1 MDKLNTSNSE
11 EHLNNVSP
19 TDFEKSEEFLPDEG
33 KTDASI
39 NNVEEYKDTLNA
51 INDIKEVY
59 SPDNA
64 ELLEVINQRNA
75 LLDEIKTLKE
85 KLSNIREDV
94 LESNKLYESF
104 KRDFA
109 QSVAEDNWGEKIFYA
124 LPIFDEFDAND
135 PWIVQWCDV
144 MRDAVNEGN
153 RENIRNFIN
162 RNLYNSTFSLPKDI
176 YYYKMNPKEIK
187 DVEKDVLKLA
197 NVFSTK
203 TWIFFKF
210 IKDFSDHLRTNLLK
224 SQLLVPLPENG
235 LEKVEIPSQEEIQID
250 EKMVLTNGDPE
261 LEMYDKYS
269 KYSKY
274 SEKKNVVKIIQNSSS
289 YIAEARDLYQQVL
302 SFRTELSSFEKQVYT
317 TSLMDIYRL
326 YDSVKK
332 CITDFEKAQ
341 SILSDSDEP
350 SSKCCANFIYRIQRM
365 IGKIEDYLFKAY
377 SIKPID
383 IKVGEKFT
391 NYDILWYEVLTAE
404 DAPNENLVECVA
416 FISDTGFAKYDVNG
430 IVEKT
435 TRAAKISVYRNTVVK
450 EDK

>member
-1 MDKLNTSNSE
+1 MDKLNNNNSE
-11 EHLNNVSP
+11 ENFNRDIPVDL
-19 TDFEKSEEFLPDEG
+19 EKPEDLLPDEG
-33 KTDASI
+33 NADTPD
-39 NNVEEYKDTLNA
+39 NNVEEYKDTLSA
-51 INDIKEVY
+51 INEVNKIY
-59 SPDNA
+59 SPENA

-75 LLDEIKTLKE
+75 LLNEIETLNV

-104 KRDFA
+104 KKDFA

-124 LPIFDEFDAND
+124 LPVFDEFDAND

-176 YYYKMNPKEIK
+176 YYYKMNPNEIK
-187 DVEKDVLKLA
+187 DVDKDVSKLA

-224 SQLLVPLPENG
+224 SQLFDSLKEID
-235 LEKVEIPSQEEIQID
+235 LEEIPSQEKIQID
-250 EKMVLTNGDPE
+250 EKIVLTNGDADYNM
-261 LEMYDKYS
+261 LRYYKGVKD
-269 KYSKY
+269 
-274 SEKKNVVKIIQNSSS
+274 NVVRIIQNSSS
-289 YIAEARDLYQQVL
+289 YIADARDLYQQVL

-317 TSLMDIYRL
+317 TSLIDIYRL

-332 CITDFEKAQ
+332 CITDFEKVQ
-341 SILSDSDEP
+341 NLLPDSDEP

-365 IGKIEDYLFKAY
+365 IGKIEDYLLKAY
-377 SIKPID
+377 SIKPII

-391 NYDILWYEVLTAE
+391 NYNVLWYEVLTAE
-404 DAPNENLVECVA
+404 DAPNENLVECVS

-430 IVEKT
+430 DVEKT
-435 TRAAKISVYRNTVVK
+435 TRAAKISVYRNSVVK
-450 EDK
+450 EN

>member
-1 MDKLNTSNSE
+1 MDKLNNNNSE
-11 EHLNNVSP
+11 ENFNRDIPVDL
-19 TDFEKSEEFLPDEG
+19 EKPEDLLPDEG
-33 KTDASI
+33 NADTPD
-39 NNVEEYKDTLNA
+39 NNVEEYKDTLSA
-51 INDIKEVY
+51 INEVNKIY
-59 SPDNA
+59 SPENA

-75 LLDEIKTLKE
+75 LLNEIKTLND
-85 KLSNIREDV
+85 KLSNVREDV
-94 LESNKLYESF
+94 LMSNKLYESF
-104 KRDFA
+104 KKDFA

-176 YYYKMNPKEIK
+176 YYYKMNPNEIK
-187 DVEKDVLKLA
+187 DVDKDVSKLA

-224 SQLLVPLPENG
+224 SQLFDSLKEID
-235 LEKVEIPSQEEIQID
+235 LEEIPSQEKIQID
-250 EKMVLTNGDPE
+250 EKIVLTNGDADYNM
-261 LEMYDKYS
+261 LRYYKGVKD
-269 KYSKY
+269 
-274 SEKKNVVKIIQNSSS
+274 NVVRIIRNSSS
-289 YIAEARDLYQQVL
+289 YIADARDLYQQVL

-332 CITDFEKAQ
+332 CITDFEKVQ
-341 SILSDSDEP
+341 NLLSDSDEP
-350 SSKCCANFIYRIQRM
+350 SSKCCANFIYRIQGM
-365 IGKIEDYLFKAY
+365 IGKIEDYLLKAY

-391 NYDILWYEVLTAE
+391 NYDVLWYEVLTAE
-404 DAPNENLVECVA
+404 DAPNESLVECVS

-430 IVEKT
+430 DVEKT
-435 TRAAKISVYRNTVVK
+435 TRAAKISVYRNSVVK
-450 EDK
+450 EN

>member
-33 KTDASI
+33 KIDAPI
-39 NNVEEYKDTLNA
+39 NNVEEYKDTLSA
-51 INDIKEVY
+51 INEVNKIY
-59 SPDNA
+59 SPENA
-64 ELLEVINQRNA
+64 ELLEIINQRNA
-75 LLDEIKTLKE
+75 LLNEIETLNV

-104 KRDFA
+104 KKDFA

-124 LPIFDEFDAND
+124 LPVFDEFDAND

-176 YYYKMNPKEIK
+176 YYYKMNPNEIK
-187 DVEKDVLKLA
+187 DVDKDVLKLA

-224 SQLLVPLPENG
+224 SQLLVPLPKNG
-235 LEKVEIPSQEEIQID
+235 LDEVEIPSQEEIQID
-250 EKMVLTNGDPE
+250 EKMVLTNGDPK
-261 LEMYDKYS
+261 LEM
-269 KYSKY
+269 YSKY

-332 CITDFEKAQ
+332 CITDFEKVQ
-341 SILSDSDEP
+341 NLLPDSDEP

-365 IGKIEDYLFKAY
+365 IGKIEDYLLKAY
-377 SIKPID
+377 CIKPII

-391 NYDILWYEVLTAE
+391 NYNVLWYEVLTAE
-404 DAPNENLVECVA
+404 DAPNENLVECVS

-430 IVEKT
+430 DVEKT
-435 TRAAKISVYRNTVVK
+435 TRAAKISVYRNSVVK
-450 EDK
+450 EN

>member
-1 MDKLNTSNSE
+1 MDRINSNNTDK
-11 EHLNNVSP
+11 HLNDVSP
-19 TDFEKSEEFLPDEG
+19 VELDKSEDLLPDEG
-33 KTDASI
+33 KNDTPI
-39 NNVEEYKDTLNA
+39 NNE
-51 INDIKEVY
+51 EVY
-59 SPDNA
+59 KETLSAIDEINKIYLPDNA
-64 ELLEVINQRNA
+64 ELLEVINQRND
-75 LLDEIKTLKE
+75 LLDEIKTLND
-85 KLSNIREDV
+85 KLANIKEDV

-104 KRDFA
+104 KKDFA
-109 QSVAEDNWGEKIFYA
+109 QSVAEDSWGEKIFYA

-144 MRDAVNEGN
+144 MRDAVNEEN

-162 RNLYNSTFSLPKDI
+162 KNLYNSTFSLPKDI
-176 YYYKMNPKEIK
+176 YYYKVNSKEIK
-187 DVEKDVLKLA
+187 DVEKDVSKLA

-224 SQLLVPLPENG
+224 SQLLVPLAESD
-235 LEKVEIPSQEEIQID
+235 LEKVDIPSQDEIQID
-250 EKMVLTNGDPE
+250 EQLVLTNGDPD
-261 LEMYDKYS
+261 LEMYGKY
-269 KYSKY
+269 
-274 SEKKNVVKIIQNSSS
+274 KKKDNIVKIIQNSNS
-289 YIAEARDLYQQVL
+289 YIVEARDLYQQVL
-302 SFRTELSSFEKQVYT
+302 SFRTELGSFEKQVYT

-332 CITDFEKAQ
+332 CISDFTKAQ
-341 SILSDSDEP
+341 SLLSDSDEP
-350 SSKCCANFIYRIQRM
+350 SIKCCANFIYRIQRM

-377 SIKPID
+377 RIKPID

-391 NYDILWYEVLTAE
+391 NYDVLWYEVLTAE
-404 DAPNENLVECVA
+404 DAPSEDLVECVS

>member
-1 MDKLNTSNSE
+1 MDKLNNNNSE
-11 EHLNNVSP
+11 ENFNRDIPVDL
-19 TDFEKSEEFLPDEG
+19 EKPEDLLPDEG
-33 KTDASI
+33 NADTPD
-39 NNVEEYKDTLNA
+39 NNVEEYKDTLSA
-51 INDIKEVY
+51 INEVNKIY
-59 SPDNA
+59 SPENA

-75 LLDEIKTLKE
+75 LLNEIKTLND
-85 KLSNIREDV
+85 KLSNVREDV
-94 LESNKLYESF
+94 LMSNKLYESF
-104 KRDFA
+104 KKDFA

-176 YYYKMNPKEIK
+176 YYYKMNPNEIK
-187 DVEKDVLKLA
+187 DVDKDVSKLA

-224 SQLLVPLPENG
+224 SQLFDSLKEID
-235 LEKVEIPSQEEIQID
+235 LEEIPSQEKIQID
-250 EKMVLTNGDPE
+250 EKIVLTNGDADYNM
-261 LEMYDKYS
+261 LRYYKGVKD
-269 KYSKY
+269 
-274 SEKKNVVKIIQNSSS
+274 NVVRIIQNSSS
-289 YIAEARDLYQQVL
+289 YIADARDLYQQVL

-332 CITDFEKAQ
+332 CITDFEKVQ
-341 SILSDSDEP
+341 NLLSDSDEP
-350 SSKCCANFIYRIQRM
+350 SSKCCANFIYRIQGM
-365 IGKIEDYLFKAY
+365 IGKIEDYLLKAY

-391 NYDILWYEVLTAE
+391 NYDVLWYEVLTAE
-404 DAPNENLVECVA
+404 DAPNERLVECVS

-430 IVEKT
+430 DVEKT
-435 TRAAKISVYRNTVVK
+435 TRAAKISVYRNSVVK
-450 EDK
+450 EN

>member
-1 MDKLNTSNSE
+1 MDKLNNNNSE
-11 EHLNNVSP
+11 ENFNRDIPVYL
-19 TDFEKSEEFLPDEG
+19 EKPEDLLPDEG
-33 KTDASI
+33 NADTPD
-39 NNVEEYKDTLNA
+39 NNVEEYKDTLSA
-51 INDIKEVY
+51 INEVNKIY
-59 SPDNA
+59 SPENA
-64 ELLEVINQRNA
+64 ESLEVINQRNA
-75 LLDEIKTLKE
+75 LLNEIKTLND
-85 KLSNIREDV
+85 KLSNVREDV
-94 LESNKLYESF
+94 LMSNKLYESF
-104 KRDFA
+104 KKDFA

-176 YYYKMNPKEIK
+176 YYYKMNPNEIK
-187 DVEKDVLKLA
+187 DVDKDVSKLA

-224 SQLLVPLPENG
+224 SQLFDSLKEID
-235 LEKVEIPSQEEIQID
+235 LEEIPSQEKIQID
-250 EKMVLTNGDPE
+250 EKIVLTNGDADYNM
-261 LEMYDKYS
+261 LRYYKGVKD
-269 KYSKY
+269 
-274 SEKKNVVKIIQNSSS
+274 NVVRIIQNSSS
-289 YIAEARDLYQQVL
+289 YIADARDLYQQVL

-332 CITDFEKAQ
+332 CITDFEKVQ
-341 SILSDSDEP
+341 NLLSDSDEP
-350 SSKCCANFIYRIQRM
+350 SSKCCANFIYRIQGM
-365 IGKIEDYLFKAY
+365 IGKIEDYLLKAY

-391 NYDILWYEVLTAE
+391 NYDVLWYEVLTAE
-404 DAPNENLVECVA
+404 DAPNESLVECVS

-430 IVEKT
+430 DVEKT
-435 TRAAKISVYRNTVVK
+435 TRAAKISVYRNSVVK
-450 EDK
+450 EN

>member
-1 MDKLNTSNSE
+1 MDKLNNNNSE
-11 EHLNNVSP
+11 ENFNRDIPADL
-19 TDFEKSEEFLPDEG
+19 EKPEDLLPDEG
-33 KTDASI
+33 NADTPD
-39 NNVEEYKDTLNA
+39 NNVEEYKDTLSA
-51 INDIKEVY
+51 INEVNKIY
-59 SPDNA
+59 SPENA

-75 LLDEIKTLKE
+75 LLNEIKTLND
-85 KLSNIREDV
+85 KLSNVREDV
-94 LESNKLYESF
+94 LMSNKLYESF
-104 KRDFA
+104 KKDFA

-176 YYYKMNPKEIK
+176 YYYKMNPNEIK
-187 DVEKDVLKLA
+187 DVDKDVSKLA

-224 SQLLVPLPENG
+224 SQLFDSLKEID
-235 LEKVEIPSQEEIQID
+235 LEEIPSQEKIQID
-250 EKMVLTNGDPE
+250 EKIVLTNGDADYNM
-261 LEMYDKYS
+261 LRYYKGVKD
-269 KYSKY
+269 
-274 SEKKNVVKIIQNSSS
+274 NVVRIIQNSSS
-289 YIAEARDLYQQVL
+289 YIADARDLYQQVL

-332 CITDFEKAQ
+332 CITDFEKVQ
-341 SILSDSDEP
+341 NLLSDSDEP
-350 SSKCCANFIYRIQRM
+350 SSKCCANFIYRIQGM
-365 IGKIEDYLFKAY
+365 IGKIEDYLLKAY

-391 NYDILWYEVLTAE
+391 NYDVLWYEVLTAE
-404 DAPNENLVECVA
+404 DAPNESLVECVS

-430 IVEKT
+430 DVEKT
-435 TRAAKISVYRNTVVK
+435 TRAAKISVYRNSVVK
-450 EDK
+450 EN

>member
-1 MDKLNTSNSE
+1 MDTLNTNNSE
-11 EHLNNVSP
+11 ENFNR
-19 TDFEKSEEFLPDEG
+19 DFPIDLEKPVDLSPDEG
-33 KTDASI
+33 KADTPD
-39 NNVEEYKDTLNA
+39 NNVEEYKDTLSA
-51 INDIKEVY
+51 INEVNNIY
-59 SPDNA
+59 SPENA

-75 LLDEIKTLKE
+75 LLNEIKTLNV

-104 KRDFA
+104 KKDFA

-124 LPIFDEFDAND
+124 LPVFDEFDAND

-176 YYYKMNPKEIK
+176 YYYKMNPNEIK
-187 DVEKDVLKLA
+187 DVDKDVSKLA

-224 SQLLVPLPENG
+224 SQLFDSLKEID
-235 LEKVEIPSQEEIQID
+235 LEEIPSLEKIQID
-250 EKMVLTNGDPE
+250 EKIVLTNGDSDYNM
-261 LEMYDKYS
+261 LRYYKGVKD
-269 KYSKY
+269 
-274 SEKKNVVKIIQNSSS
+274 NVVRIIQSSSS

-332 CITDFEKAQ
+332 CITDFEKVQ
-341 SILSDSDEP
+341 NFLSDSDEP

-365 IGKIEDYLFKAY
+365 IGKIEDYLLKAY

-391 NYDILWYEVLTAE
+391 NYDVLWYEVLTAE
-404 DAPNENLVECVA
+404 DAPNENLVECVS

-430 IVEKT
+430 DVEKT
-435 TRAAKISVYRNTVVK
+435 TRAAKISVYRNSVVK
-450 EDK
+450 EN

>member
-1 MDKLNTSNSE
+1 MDKLNNNNSE
-11 EHLNNVSP
+11 ENFNRDIPVDL
-19 TDFEKSEEFLPDEG
+19 EKPEDLLPDEG
-33 KTDASI
+33 NADTPD
-39 NNVEEYKDTLNA
+39 NNVEEYKDTLSA
-51 INDIKEVY
+51 INEVNKIY
-59 SPDNA
+59 SPENA

-75 LLDEIKTLKE
+75 LLNEIETLNV

-104 KRDFA
+104 KKDFA

-124 LPIFDEFDAND
+124 LPVFDEFDAND

-176 YYYKMNPKEIK
+176 YYYKMNPNEIK
-187 DVEKDVLKLA
+187 DVDKDVSKLA

-224 SQLLVPLPENG
+224 SQLFDSLKEID
-235 LEKVEIPSQEEIQID
+235 LEEIPSQEKIQID
-250 EKMVLTNGDPE
+250 EKIVLTNGDADYNM
-261 LEMYDKYS
+261 LRYYKGVKD
-269 KYSKY
+269 
-274 SEKKNVVKIIQNSSS
+274 NVVRIIQNSSS
-289 YIAEARDLYQQVL
+289 YIADARDLYQQVL

-317 TSLMDIYRL
+317 TSLIDIYRL

-332 CITDFEKAQ
+332 CITDFEKVQ
-341 SILSDSDEP
+341 NLLSDSDEP
-350 SSKCCANFIYRIQRM
+350 SSKCCANFIYRIQGM
-365 IGKIEDYLFKAY
+365 IGKIEDYLLKAY

-391 NYDILWYEVLTAE
+391 NYDVLWYEVLTAE
-404 DAPNENLVECVA
+404 DAPNESLVECVS

-430 IVEKT
+430 DVEKT
-435 TRAAKISVYRNTVVK
+435 TRAAKISVYRNSVVK
-450 EDK
+450 EN

>member
-1 MDKLNTSNSE
+1 MDRINSNNTD
-11 EHLNNVSP
+11 EHLNDVSP
-19 TDFEKSEEFLPDEG
+19 VELDKLEDLLPDEG
-33 KTDASI
+33 KNDTPI
-39 NNVEEYKDTLNA
+39 NNE
-51 INDIKEVY
+51 EVY
-59 SPDNA
+59 KETLSAIDEINKIYLPDNA
-64 ELLEVINQRNA
+64 ELLEVINQRND
-75 LLDEIKTLKE
+75 LLDEIKTLNA
-85 KLSNIREDV
+85 KLANIKEDV

-104 KRDFA
+104 KKDFA
-109 QSVAEDNWGEKIFYA
+109 QSVAEDSWGEKIFYA

-144 MRDAVNEGN
+144 MRDAVNEEN

-162 RNLYNSTFSLPKDI
+162 KNLYNSTFSLPKDI
-176 YYYKMNPKEIK
+176 YYYKVNPKEIK
-187 DVEKDVLKLA
+187 DVEKDVSKLA

-224 SQLLVPLPENG
+224 SQLLVPLAEND
-235 LEKVEIPSQEEIQID
+235 LEEVEIPSQDEIQID
-250 EKMVLTNGDPE
+250 KQLVLTNGDIE
-261 LEMYDKYS
+261 LVMYGKYR
-269 KYSKY
+269 
-274 SEKKNVVKIIQNSSS
+274 EKDNVVKIIQNSSN
-289 YIAEARDLYQQVL
+289 YMVNARNLSQQVS
-302 SFRTELSSFEKQVYT
+302 SFRTELSSFEKQGYT

-326 YDSVKK
+326 DDSVKK
-332 CITDFEKAQ
+332 CITDLSKAQ
-341 SILSDSDEP
+341 SLLSDSDEP

-391 NYDILWYEVLTAE
+391 NYDVLWYEVLTAE
-404 DAPNENLVECVA
+404 DAPSEDLVECVS

>member
-1 MDKLNTSNSE
+1 MDRINSNNTD
-11 EHLNNVSP
+11 EHLNDVSP
-19 TDFEKSEEFLPDEG
+19 IEIDKSEDLLPDEG
-33 KTDASI
+33 KNDTPI
-39 NNVEEYKDTLNA
+39 NNE
-51 INDIKEVY
+51 EVY
-59 SPDNA
+59 KETLSAIDEINKIYLPDNA
-64 ELLEVINQRNA
+64 ELLEVINQRND
-75 LLDEIKTLKE
+75 LLDEIKTLND
-85 KLSNIREDV
+85 KLANIKEDV

-104 KRDFA
+104 KKDFA
-109 QSVAEDNWGEKIFYA
+109 QSVAEDSWGEKIFYA

-144 MRDAVNEGN
+144 MRDAVNEEN

-162 RNLYNSTFSLPKDI
+162 KNLYNSTFSLPKDI
-176 YYYKMNPKEIK
+176 YYYKVNPKEIK
-187 DVEKDVLKLA
+187 DVEKDVSKLA

-224 SQLLVPLPENG
+224 SQLLVPLAESD
-235 LEKVEIPSQEEIQID
+235 LEKVEIPSQDEIQID
-250 EKMVLTNGDPE
+250 EQLVLTNGDPE
-261 LEMYDKYS
+261 LEMYGKYR
-269 KYSKY
+269 
-274 SEKKNVVKIIQNSSS
+274 KKDNVVKIIQNSGS
-289 YIAEARDLYQQVL
+289 YIVEARDLYQQVL

-332 CITDFEKAQ
+332 CITDFSKAQ
-341 SILSDSDEP
+341 SLLSDSDEP

-391 NYDILWYEVLTAE
+391 NYDVLWYEVLTAE
-404 DAPNENLVECVA
+404 DAPNENLVECVS

>member
-1 MDKLNTSNSE
+1 MDTLNTNNSE
-11 EHLNNVSP
+11 ENFNR
-19 TDFEKSEEFLPDEG
+19 DFPIDLEKPVDLLPDEG
-33 KTDASI
+33 KADTPD
-39 NNVEEYKDTLNA
+39 NNVEEYKDTLSA
-51 INDIKEVY
+51 INEVNNIY
-59 SPDNA
+59 SPENA

-75 LLDEIKTLKE
+75 LLNEIKTLNV

-104 KRDFA
+104 KKDFA

-124 LPIFDEFDAND
+124 LPVFDEFDAND

-176 YYYKMNPKEIK
+176 YYYKMNPNEIK
-187 DVEKDVLKLA
+187 DVDKDVSKLA

-224 SQLLVPLPENG
+224 SQLFDSLKEID
-235 LEKVEIPSQEEIQID
+235 LEEIPSLEKIQID
-250 EKMVLTNGDPE
+250 EKIVLTNGDSDYNM
-261 LEMYDKYS
+261 LRYYKGVKD
-269 KYSKY
+269 
-274 SEKKNVVKIIQNSSS
+274 NVVRIIQSSSS

-332 CITDFEKAQ
+332 CITDFEKVQ
-341 SILSDSDEP
+341 NFLSDSDEP

-365 IGKIEDYLFKAY
+365 IGKIEDYLLKAY

-391 NYDILWYEVLTAE
+391 NYDVLWYEVLTAE
-404 DAPNENLVECVA
+404 DAPNENLVECVS

-430 IVEKT
+430 DVEKT
-435 TRAAKISVYRNTVVK
+435 TRAAKISVYRNSVVK
-450 EDK
+450 EN

>member
-1 MDKLNTSNSE
+1 MDKLNTSNTE
-11 EHLNNVSP
+11 EHVN
-19 TDFEKSEEFLPDEG
+19 
-33 KTDASI
+33 DASS
-39 NNVEEYKDTLNA
+39 LNLDKSA
-51 INDIKEVY
+51 DLLPNKGENDIPGNNQEVYNATLTAIDDINKIY

-64 ELLEVINQRNA
+64 ELLEVINQRNS
-75 LLDEIKTLKE
+75 LLDEIKTLND
-85 KLSNIREDV
+85 KLANIQEDV
-94 LESNKLYESF
+94 LKSNKLYESF
-104 KRDFA
+104 KKDFA
-109 QSVAEDNWGEKIFYA
+109 QSVAEDSWGEKIFYA
-124 LPIFDEFDAND
+124 LPIFDEYDAND

-144 MRDAVNEGN
+144 MRDAVNEEN
-153 RENIRNFIN
+153 RENVRNFIN

-176 YYYKMNPKEIK
+176 YYYKINPKEIK
-187 DVEKDVLKLA
+187 NVEKDVSKLA

-224 SQLLVPLPENG
+224 SQLFVPLAESE
-235 LEKVEIPSQEEIQID
+235 LEKIKIPSQEEIQKD
-250 EKMVLTNGDPE
+250 ERMVLTNGDSE
-261 LEMYDKYS
+261 LEMYEKYR
-269 KYSKY
+269 KLV
-274 SEKKNVVKIIQNSSS
+274 NVAKIIQNSSS

-341 SILSDSDEP
+341 SLLSDSDET

-365 IGKIEDYLFKAY
+365 IGKIEDYLFQAY
-377 SIKPID
+377 SIKPIN

-391 NYDILWYEVLTAE
+391 NYDVLWYEVLTAE
-404 DAPNENLVECVA
+404 DAPNENLVECVS
-416 FISDTGFAKYDVNG
+416 FISDTGFAKYDING
-430 IVEKT
+430 AVEKT

-450 EDK
+450 EDKN

>member
-1 MDKLNTSNSE
+1 MDRINSNNTD
-11 EHLNNVSP
+11 EHLNDVSP
-19 TDFEKSEEFLPDEG
+19 VELDKLEDLLPDEG
-33 KTDASI
+33 KNDTPI
-39 NNVEEYKDTLNA
+39 NNE
-51 INDIKEVY
+51 EVY
-59 SPDNA
+59 KETLSAIDEINKIYLPDNA
-64 ELLEVINQRNA
+64 ELLEVINQRND
-75 LLDEIKTLKE
+75 LLDEIKTLND
-85 KLSNIREDV
+85 KLANIKEDV

-104 KRDFA
+104 KKDFA
-109 QSVAEDNWGEKIFYA
+109 QSVAEDSWGEKIFYA

-144 MRDAVNEGN
+144 MRDAVNEEN

-162 RNLYNSTFSLPKDI
+162 KNLYNSTFSLPKDI

-187 DVEKDVLKLA
+187 DVEKDVSKLA

-224 SQLLVPLPENG
+224 SQLLVPLAESD
-235 LEKVEIPSQEEIQID
+235 LEKVEIPSQDEIQID
-250 EKMVLTNGDPE
+250 EQLVLTNGDPE
-261 LEMYDKYS
+261 LEMYGKYR
-269 KYSKY
+269 
-274 SEKKNVVKIIQNSSS
+274 KKDNVVKIIQNSGS
-289 YIAEARDLYQQVL
+289 YIVEARDLYQQVL

-332 CITDFEKAQ
+332 CITDFSKAQ
-341 SILSDSDEP
+341 FLLSDSDEP

-391 NYDILWYEVLTAE
+391 NYDVLWYEVLTAE
-404 DAPNENLVECVA
+404 DAPSENLVECVS

>member
-1 MDKLNTSNSE
+1 MDRINSNNTD
-11 EHLNNVSP
+11 EHLNDVSP
-19 TDFEKSEEFLPDEG
+19 VEIDKSEDLLLDEG
-33 KTDASI
+33 KNDTPI
-39 NNVEEYKDTLNA
+39 NNEEVYKETLSA
-51 INDIKEVY
+51 INEINKIY
-59 SPDNA
+59 LPDNA
-64 ELLEVINQRNA
+64 ELLEVINQRND
-75 LLDEIKTLKE
+75 LLDEIKTLND
-85 KLSNIREDV
+85 KLANIKEDV

-104 KRDFA
+104 KKDFA
-109 QSVAEDNWGEKIFYA
+109 QSVAEDSWGEKIFYA

-135 PWIVQWCDV
+135 PWIVQWCGV
-144 MRDAVNEGN
+144 MRDAVNEEN
-153 RENIRNFIN
+153 RENVRNFIN
-162 RNLYNSTFSLPKDI
+162 KNLYNSTFSLPKDI
-176 YYYKMNPKEIK
+176 YYYKVNPKEIK
-187 DVEKDVLKLA
+187 DVEKDVSKLA

-224 SQLLVPLPENG
+224 SQLLVPLAESD
-235 LEKVEIPSQEEIQID
+235 LEKVEIPSQDEIQID
-250 EKMVLTNGDPE
+250 EQSVLTNGDPE
-261 LEMYDKYS
+261 LEMYGKYR
-269 KYSKY
+269 
-274 SEKKNVVKIIQNSSS
+274 KKDNVVEIIQNSGS
-289 YIAEARDLYQQVL
+289 YIVDARDLYQQVL

-332 CITDFEKAQ
+332 CITDFSKAQ
-341 SILSDSDEP
+341 SLLSESDEP
-350 SSKCCANFIYRIQRM
+350 SSKCCANFIYRIKRM
-365 IGKIEDYLFKAY
+365 VGKIEDYLFKAY

-391 NYDILWYEVLTAE
+391 NYDVLWYEVLTAE
-404 DAPNENLVECVA
+404 DAPSENLVECVS

>member
-1 MDKLNTSNSE
+1 MDRINSNNTD
-11 EHLNNVSP
+11 EHLNDVSP
-19 TDFEKSEEFLPDEG
+19 VELDKLEDLLPDEG
-33 KTDASI
+33 KNDTLI
-39 NNVEEYKDTLNA
+39 NNE
-51 INDIKEVY
+51 EVY
-59 SPDNA
+59 KETLLAIDEINKIYLPDNA
-64 ELLEVINQRNA
+64 ELLEVINQRND
-75 LLDEIKTLKE
+75 LLDEIKTLNA
-85 KLSNIREDV
+85 KLANIKEDV

-104 KRDFA
+104 KKDFA
-109 QSVAEDNWGEKIFYA
+109 QSVAEDSWGEKIFYA

-144 MRDAVNEGN
+144 MRDAVNEEN

-162 RNLYNSTFSLPKDI
+162 KNLYNSTFSLPKDI
-176 YYYKMNPKEIK
+176 YYYKVNPKEIK
-187 DVEKDVLKLA
+187 DVEKDVSKLA

-224 SQLLVPLPENG
+224 SQLLVPLAEND
-235 LEKVEIPSQEEIQID
+235 LEEVEIPSQDEIQID
-250 EKMVLTNGDPE
+250 KQLVLTTGDIE
-261 LEMYDKYS
+261 LVMYGKYR
-269 KYSKY
+269 
-274 SEKKNVVKIIQNSSS
+274 EKDNVVKIIQNSSN
-289 YIAEARDLYQQVL
+289 YIVDARDLYQQVL

-332 CITDFEKAQ
+332 CITDFSKAQ
-341 SILSDSDEP
+341 SLLSDSDEP

-391 NYDILWYEVLTAE
+391 NYDVLWYEVLTAE
-404 DAPNENLVECVA
+404 DAPSEDLVECVS

-430 IVEKT
+430 IVEKP

>member
-1 MDKLNTSNSE
+1 MDRININNTD
-11 EHLNNVSP
+11 EHLNDVSP
-19 TDFEKSEEFLPDEG
+19 VELEKSEDLLPDEG
-33 KTDASI
+33 KNDTPI
-39 NNVEEYKDTLNA
+39 NNEEVYKETLSA
-51 INDIKEVY
+51 INEINKIY
-59 SPDNA
+59 LPDNA
-64 ELLEVINQRNA
+64 ELLEVISQRND
-75 LLDEIKTLKE
+75 LLDEIKTLNG
-85 KLSNIREDV
+85 KLANIKEDV

-104 KRDFA
+104 KKDFA
-109 QSVAEDNWGEKIFYA
+109 QSVAEDSWGEKIFYA
-124 LPIFDEFDAND
+124 LPIFDEFDATD

-144 MRDAVNEGN
+144 MRDAVNEEN

-162 RNLYNSTFSLPKDI
+162 KNLYNSTFSLPKDI

-187 DVEKDVLKLA
+187 DVEKDVSKLA

-210 IKDFSDHLRTNLLK
+210 IKDFADHLRTNLLK
-224 SQLLVPLPENG
+224 SQLLVPLDESD
-235 LEKVEIPSQEEIQID
+235 LEKVDIPSRDEIQID
-250 EKMVLTNGDPE
+250 EQLVLTNGDPE
-261 LEMYDKYS
+261 LEMYGKY
-269 KYSKY
+269 
-274 SEKKNVVKIIQNSSS
+274 KKKDNVVKIIQNSNN
-289 YIAEARDLYQQVL
+289 YIVEARDLYQQVL
-302 SFRTELSSFEKQVYT
+302 AFRTELGSFEKQVYT

-332 CITDFEKAQ
+332 CISDFTKTQ
-341 SILSDSDEP
+341 SLLSDSDEP

-391 NYDILWYEVLTAE
+391 NYDVLWYEVLTAE
-404 DAPNENLVECVA
+404 DAPSEDLVECVS

>member
-1 MDKLNTSNSE
+1 MDRINSNNTD
-11 EHLNNVSP
+11 EHLNDVSP
-19 TDFEKSEEFLPDEG
+19 VELDKSEDLLPDEG
-33 KTDASI
+33 K
-39 NNVEEYKDTLNA
+39 NDTP
-51 INDIKEVY
+51 IKNEEVY
-59 SPDNA
+59 KETLSAIDEINKIYLPDNA
-64 ELLEVINQRNA
+64 ELLEVINQRND
-75 LLDEIKTLKE
+75 LLDEIKTLND
-85 KLSNIREDV
+85 KLANIKEDV

-104 KRDFA
+104 KKDFA
-109 QSVAEDNWGEKIFYA
+109 QSVAEDSWGEKIFYA

-144 MRDAVNEGN
+144 MRDAVNEEN

-162 RNLYNSTFSLPKDI
+162 KNLYNSTFSLPKDI
-176 YYYKMNPKEIK
+176 YYYKVNPKEIK
-187 DVEKDVLKLA
+187 DVEKDVSKLA

-224 SQLLVPLPENG
+224 SQLLVPLAESD
-235 LEKVEIPSQEEIQID
+235 LEKVEIPSQDEIQID
-250 EKMVLTNGDPE
+250 EQLVLTNGDPE
-261 LEMYDKYS
+261 LEMYGKYR
-269 KYSKY
+269 
-274 SEKKNVVKIIQNSSS
+274 KKDNVVKIIQNSGS
-289 YIAEARDLYQQVL
+289 YIVEARDLYQQVL

-332 CITDFEKAQ
+332 CITDFSKAQ
-341 SILSDSDEP
+341 SLLSDSDEP

-391 NYDILWYEVLTAE
+391 NYDVLWYEVLTAE
-404 DAPNENLVECVA
+404 DAPSENLVECVS

>member
-1 MDKLNTSNSE
+1 MMDKLNNNNSE
-11 EHLNNVSP
+11 ENFNRDIPVDL
-19 TDFEKSEEFLPDEG
+19 EKPEDLLPDEG
-33 KTDASI
+33 NADTPD
-39 NNVEEYKDTLNA
+39 NNVEEYKDTLSA
-51 INDIKEVY
+51 INEVNKIY
-59 SPDNA
+59 SPENA

-75 LLDEIKTLKE
+75 LLNEIETLNV

-104 KRDFA
+104 KKDFA

-124 LPIFDEFDAND
+124 LPVFDEFDAND

-176 YYYKMNPKEIK
+176 YYYKMNPNEIK
-187 DVEKDVLKLA
+187 DVDKDVLKLA

-224 SQLLVPLPENG
+224 SQLLVPSPKNG
-235 LEKVEIPSQEEIQID
+235 LDEVEIPSQEEIQID
-250 EKMVLTNGDPE
+250 EKMVLTNGDPK
-261 LEMYDKYS
+261 LEM
-269 KYSKY
+269 YSKY

-332 CITDFEKAQ
+332 CITDFEKVQ
-341 SILSDSDEP
+341 NLLSDSDEP
-350 SSKCCANFIYRIQRM
+350 SSKCCANFIYRIQGM
-365 IGKIEDYLFKAY
+365 IGKIEDYLLKAY

-391 NYDILWYEVLTAE
+391 NYDVLWYEVLTAE
-404 DAPNENLVECVA
+404 DAPNESLVECVS

-430 IVEKT
+430 DVEKT
-435 TRAAKISVYRNTVVK
+435 TRAAKISVYRNSVVK
-450 EDK
+450 EN

>member
-1 MDKLNTSNSE
+1 MDTLNTNNSE
-11 EHLNNVSP
+11 ENFNR
-19 TDFEKSEEFLPDEG
+19 DFPIDLEKPVDLSPDEG
-33 KTDASI
+33 KADTPD
-39 NNVEEYKDTLNA
+39 NNVEEYKDTLSA
-51 INDIKEVY
+51 INEVNNIY
-59 SPDNA
+59 SPENA

-75 LLDEIKTLKE
+75 LLNEIKTLNE
-85 KLSNIREDV
+85 KLSNIQKDV

-104 KRDFA
+104 KKDFA

-176 YYYKMNPKEIK
+176 YYYKMNPNEIK
-187 DVEKDVLKLA
+187 DVDKEVSKLA

-224 SQLLVPLPENG
+224 SQLFDSLKEID
-235 LEKVEIPSQEEIQID
+235 LEEIPSLEKIQID
-250 EKMVLTNGDPE
+250 EKIVLTNGDSDYNM
-261 LEMYDKYS
+261 LRYYKGVKD
-269 KYSKY
+269 
-274 SEKKNVVKIIQNSSS
+274 NVVRIIQNSSS

-332 CITDFEKAQ
+332 CITDFEKVQ
-341 SILSDSDEP
+341 NFLSDSDEP

-365 IGKIEDYLFKAY
+365 IGKIEDYLLKAY

-391 NYDILWYEVLTAE
+391 NYDVLWYEVLTAE
-404 DAPNENLVECVA
+404 DAPNENLVECVS

-430 IVEKT
+430 DVEKT
-435 TRAAKISVYRNTVVK
+435 TRAAKISVYRNSVVK
-450 EDK
+450 EN

>member
-1 MDKLNTSNSE
+1 MDRINSNNTD
-11 EHLNNVSP
+11 EHLNDVSP
-19 TDFEKSEEFLPDEG
+19 VELDKLEDLLPDEG
-33 KTDASI
+33 KNDTLI
-39 NNVEEYKDTLNA
+39 NNE
-51 INDIKEVY
+51 EVY
-59 SPDNA
+59 KETLSAIDEINKIYLPDNA
-64 ELLEVINQRNA
+64 ELLEVINQRND
-75 LLDEIKTLKE
+75 LLDEIKTLNA
-85 KLSNIREDV
+85 KLANIKEDV

-104 KRDFA
+104 KKDFA
-109 QSVAEDNWGEKIFYA
+109 QSVAEDSWGEKIFYA

-144 MRDAVNEGN
+144 MRDAVNEEN

-162 RNLYNSTFSLPKDI
+162 KNLYNSTFSLPKDI
-176 YYYKMNPKEIK
+176 YYYKVNPKEIK
-187 DVEKDVLKLA
+187 DVEKDVSKLA

-224 SQLLVPLPENG
+224 SQLLVPLAESD
-235 LEKVEIPSQEEIQID
+235 LEKVEIPSQDEIQID
-250 EKMVLTNGDPE
+250 EQLVLTNGDPE
-261 LEMYDKYS
+261 LEMYGKYR
-269 KYSKY
+269 
-274 SEKKNVVKIIQNSSS
+274 KKDNVVKIIQNSGS
-289 YIAEARDLYQQVL
+289 YIVEARDLYQQVL

-332 CITDFEKAQ
+332 CITDFSKAQ
-341 SILSDSDEP
+341 SLLSDSDEP

-383 IKVGEKFT
+383 IKIGEKFT
-391 NYDILWYEVLTAE
+391 NYDVLWYEVLTAE
-404 DAPNENLVECVA
+404 DAPSENLVECVS